1 MVYFEIINNSNL
13 KSKTLWHSNFTD
25 QNVFTRTDLVYKFT
39 EHFVLEVKNGF
50 VLNLVSRQDRVS
62 ADL

>member
-1 MVYFEIINNSNL
+1 MVYFEIINHSNL

-39 EHFVLEVKNGF
+39 EHFVLEVKNGSM
-50 VLNLVSRQDRVS
+50 LNLVSR
-62 ADL
+62 